1 MEHGAFLCTKPGV
14 TAHHPAQE
22 GSPMPKLSPLL
33 AGPAQQGL
41 RMAGGTWG
49 GALRAQA
56 PQLVRARPEVPIL
69 FPLGCPSPSTLG
81 PTYFWVAVPMARPC
95 PKGQGAAPLSN

>member
-1 MEHGAFLCTKPGV
+1 MEHAAFLCTKPGV
-14 TAHHPAQE
+14 TAHHPAQ
-22 GSPMPKLSPLL
+22 GQSYAQTLSPP
-33 AGPAQQGL
+33 GRPSP
-41 RMAGGTWG
+41 AGGTWG

-81 PTYFWVAVPMARPC
+81 PTYF
-95 PKGQGAAPLSN
+95 